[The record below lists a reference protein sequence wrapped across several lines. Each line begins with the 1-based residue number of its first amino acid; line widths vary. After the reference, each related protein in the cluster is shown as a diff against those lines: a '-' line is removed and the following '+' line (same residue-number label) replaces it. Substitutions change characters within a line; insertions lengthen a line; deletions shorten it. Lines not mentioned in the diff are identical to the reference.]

1 MQEQGPGAGKRRI
14 DAALARGRC
23 EVAVLELS
31 GEVGYRA
38 VTVEQ
43 VLSHSGV
50 SLEQFEAEFGD
61 LESCFVAAYEAEV
74 DVLCEAMLE
83 ASACTEGWRAGARA
97 ALETLLRFVSER
109 PAVARA
115 LIRDVHVVGGAAL
128 TKHEEV
134 LGRLAL
140 ALGKESDL
148 PEEQLAWTASFIIGA
163 IEGVISGRLARGE
176 TEDLQELVPELMYLI
191 VASFEGRDA
200 AAQGRE
206 EE

>member
-1 MQEQGPGAGKRRI
+1 MQEQGPGAGKRPI

-31 GEVGYRA
+31 GEIGYRA

-61 LESCFVAAYEAEV
+61 LESCFAAAYEAEA

-83 ASACTEGWRAGARA
+83 AAHRAGNWRAGTRA

-109 PAVARA
+109 PAVTRA

-128 TKHEEV
+128 AKHEEV
-134 LGRLAL
+134 LERLTDAIGRDGGTPSEQRSWASSFIVGAVEGVVAARLA
-140 ALGKESDL
+140 E
-148 PEEQLAWTASFIIGA
+148 
-163 IEGVISGRLARGE
+163 GE
-176 TEDLQELVPELMYLI
+176 TEDLQALVPELMYLI
-191 VASFEGRDA
+191 VASFQGRDA
-200 AAQGRE
+200 AAKELE